1 MRTNCN
7 DTYYYKLILITFIRN
22 SNKWIMRIFM
32 ILPNY
37 TNFYQIKSKSQ
48 ETQCILAFTRAELR
62 ETRATLPVGRYALL
76 SAWRPVDRHIELAVE
91 VVN

>member
-1 MRTNCN
+1 M
-7 DTYYYKLILITFIRN
+7 K
-22 SNKWIMRIFM
+22 KFM

-37 TNFYQIKSKSQ
+37 TNFDQIKSKSQ
-48 ETQCILAFTRAELR
+48 DTSCILAFTKAELR
-62 ETRATLPVGRYALL
+62 GQLCLWRDALL